1 MIYKVFLAFTL
12 VLICLTPVTAQKK
25 SSKKIQVTGMVTD
38 HNGSPI
44 KRAVIYVD
52 SVKTFSR
59 TNKKGYYK
67 VRIRPETKHFMV
79 FSAKHGMYG
88 SIAYD
93 GSKELNFQFKNN
105 MNPLTE
111 SDLEDMGF
119 TIEAPRKG
127 AIDPSRFKEYT
138 SIYTLIQEMFTGV
151 EVDNGRIV
159 VRGVSSFSQNPPLFV
174 VDGSYVNSIAFVNPV
189 EVKSIELI
197 KDGTAAL
204 YGARGANG
212 VIVINLKK

>member
-1 MIYKVFLAFTL
+1 
-12 VLICLTPVTAQKK
+12 
-25 SSKKIQVTGMVTD
+25 
-38 HNGSPI
+38 
-44 KRAVIYVD
+44 
-52 SVKTFSR
+52 
-59 TNKKGYYK
+59 
-67 VRIRPETKHFMV
+67 
-79 FSAKHGMYG
+79 MYG

>member
-12 VLICLTPVTAQKK
+12 VLICLTSVTAQKK
-25 SSKKIQVTGMVTD
+25 SSEKIQVTGTVTD
-38 HNGSPI
+38 TNGIPI

-67 VRIRPETKHFMV
+67 VRIRPETKHFMI
-79 FSAKHGMYG
+79 FSPKHGMY

-93 GSKELNFQFKNN
+93 GSTELNFQFKNSVDH
-105 MNPLTE
+105 LTE
-111 SDLEDMGF
+111 ANLADLGF
-119 TIEAPRKG
+119 TIVAPRKG
-127 AIDPSRFKEYT
+127 TINPSRFKEYKT
-138 SIYTLIQEMFTGV
+138 IFDLIQEMFTGI
-151 EVDNGRIV
+151 EVKGERIV

-174 VDGSYVNSIAFVNPV
+174 VDGSYVPNIAFVNPV
-189 EVKSIELI
+189 GVKSIELI

-212 VIVINLKK
+212 VIVINLIK

>member
-12 VLICLTPVTAQKK
+12 VLISLTPVTAQKK

-38 HNGSPI
+38 PNGLPI

-52 SVKTFSR
+52 SVKTFSK

-67 VRIRPETKHFMV
+67 VRIGPETKHFMV
-79 FSAKHGMYG
+79 FSPKHGMYG
-88 SIAYD
+88 IAYD
-93 GSKELNFQFKNN
+93 GITALNFQFKKSVDH
-105 MNPLTE
+105 LTE
-111 SDLEDMGF
+111 ANLADLGF

-127 AIDPSRFKEYT
+127 TIDPSRFKEYG
-138 SIYTLIQEMFTGV
+138 SIFDLIQEMFTGI
-151 EVDNGRIV
+151 EVKGERIV
-159 VRGVSSFSQNPPLFV
+159 VRGVSSFSQNPPLFI

-189 EVKSIELI
+189 EVQSIELI

>member
-12 VLICLTPVTAQKK
+12 VLICLTPLTAQKK
-25 SSKKIQVTGMVTD
+25 SSKKIQVTGTVTD
-38 HNGSPI
+38 SNDIPI

-79 FSAKHGMYG
+79 FAPKHGMY

-93 GSKELNFQFKNN
+93 GSTALNFQFKNSVDHLSEAN
-105 MNPLTE
+105 LA
-111 SDLEDMGF
+111 DMGF

-127 AIDPSRFKEYT
+127 TIDPSRFKEYR
-138 SIYTLIQEMFTGV
+138 SIFELIQEIPCFRCG
-151 EVDNGRIV
+151 
-159 VRGVSSFSQNPPLFV
+159 
-174 VDGSYVNSIAFVNPV
+174 
-189 EVKSIELI
+189 
-197 KDGTAAL
+197 
-204 YGARGANG
+204 
-212 VIVINLKK
+212 